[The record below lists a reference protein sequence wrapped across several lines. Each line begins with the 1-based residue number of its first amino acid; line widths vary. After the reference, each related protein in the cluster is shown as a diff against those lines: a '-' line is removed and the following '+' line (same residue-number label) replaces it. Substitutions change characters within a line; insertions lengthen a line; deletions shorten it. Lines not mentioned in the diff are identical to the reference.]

1 MWIDKFETYI
11 LNIVG
16 LQSRSTK
23 RQLMKI
29 CRNVQF
35 CESFQYNIIKYN
47 NTPALEISLPKQQLP
62 YFISFLS
69 FYQISITKF
78 FLLEIHTSYWILDNI
93 ILLLNALIYV

>member
-47 NTPALEISLPKQQLP
+47 NTPLEIACLNNNYPISLVFK
-62 YFISFLS
+62 FLS
-69 FYQISITKF
+69 NFYLPNSF
-78 FLLEIHTSYWILDNI
+78 F
-93 ILLLNALIYV
+93 

>member
-1 MWIDKFETYI
+1 MGGSCMWIDKFETYI

-69 FYQISITKF
+69 FYQISI
-78 FLLEIHTSYWILDNI
+78 YQILSSRNTH
-93 ILLLNALIYV
+93 ILLDSGQYY